1 MTYLTNNEIAVDNL
15 RDALDLATILTNQQY
30 IVMISKEEN
39 LYIINYIYSRNCNR
53 NNVVFQNREIVEEE
67 LFNESK

>member
-1 MTYLTNNEIAVDNL
+1 MTYLTNNEIAVDNFM
-15 RDALDLATILTNQQY
+15 DALNLMETLVKQGYVT
-30 IVMISKEEN
+30 MISQEEN

-53 NNVVFQNREIVEEE
+53 NNVVFQSKEIIEEE